1 MIPAPAHLRKFQTC
15 DVRIV
20 NSPPKKIHQL
30 KSILD
35 TGSFTRPPD
44 RPKGRTPINKGPL
57 LADPTNANK
66 TIGAMSAR
74 DLQAAMKKLPKN
86 SLYKKPTKPTANPT
100 NLGKSPLDDNIL
112 HMNAQMNAIHK
123 GLDQSCKKK
132 KDIAQ
137 KISIDMVASRGDIQ
151 AKLASMIDGR
161 GTPKLT
167 TNINMRSLNLTAS
180 PKQSGLLEKN
190 SNDQGSL
197 NLIKEH
203 DSL

>member
-1 MIPAPAHLRKFQTC
+1 MIPAPAHLRKFETY
-15 DVRIV
+15 DVKIV

-35 TGSFTRPPD
+35 TGSFTGPPD
-44 RPKGRTPINKGPL
+44 RPKGRTPIYKRPL
-57 LADPTNANK
+57 PAEPTNANK

-74 DLQAAMKKLPKN
+74 DLHAAMKKLPKN
-86 SLYKKPTKPTANPT
+86 SLNKKLTKPTANPT
-100 NLGKSPLDDNIL
+100 NLGRSPIDDNIL
-112 HMNAQMNAIHK
+112 LMNAQMNAINN

-132 KDIAQ
+132 KEIAQ
-137 KISIDMVASRGDIQ
+137 KISIDMVESRGDIQ

-180 PKQSGLLEKN
+180 PKQTGLLERY